1 MSIVFI
7 LIAIFAILLVLPV
20 MLPSTFSMS
29 RSIEIGSSAS
39 QVFSKLT
46 SLNEYVKW
54 NPFPEGDPTNQTT
67 VNGEGVGSF
76 LVWKGKKTGEGRMT
90 IINIEPV
97 RKIGV
102 KMEFYKPMRGE
113 GMVHWIVSEKAESKS
128 ELIWSFEQELPY
140 FNRYFGLIMES
151 MMGKHFERGLEN
163 YKAIV
168 ESQK

>member
-1 MSIVFI
+1 MNI
-7 LIAIFAILLVLPV
+7 LFTVLALASLFLVLPIF
-20 MLPSTFSMS
+20 LSSTFSMS
-29 RSIEIGSSAS
+29 RSIVIDSPAA

-67 VNGEGVGSF
+67 VNGEGVGSS
-76 LVWKGKKTGEGRMT
+76 LIWKGRKTGEGKMT
-90 IINIEPV
+90 LTNIEPV
-97 RKIGV
+97 KKIDV
-102 KMEFYKPMRGE
+102 KMEFYKPMKGE
-113 GMVHWIVSEKAESKS
+113 GMVHWIVTAQSDSTT

-151 MMGKHFERGLEN
+151 MMGKHFERGLKN

-168 ESQK
+168 ESAN